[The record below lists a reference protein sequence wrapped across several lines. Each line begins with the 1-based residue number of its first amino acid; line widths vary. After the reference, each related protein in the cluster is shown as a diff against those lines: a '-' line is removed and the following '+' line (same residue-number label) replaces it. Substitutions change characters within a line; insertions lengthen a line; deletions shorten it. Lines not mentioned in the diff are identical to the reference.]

1 MLEFIKYKLR
11 LQVADDVLL
20 SYDCDYSSVKDF
32 LHLISDYITS
42 NKIKDYNFLV
52 NDDTFDH
59 IPNLDEILCIKGEN
73 PALLPKLLK
82 LLKKYDTI
90 KAIGF
95 DFHDY
100 NHCNTYG
107 VISVYGTEGDE
118 KSAYAL
124 CKELEDIYNIGI
136 DTYYPECT
144 LISTICC
151 GIDEND
157 WMLWKGVD
165 W

>member
-1 MLEFIKYKLR
+1 MLNYIDYKIS
-11 LQVADDVLL
+11 LQVKSSIVL
-20 SYDCDYSSVKDF
+20 SYDCTPQELPKH
-32 LHLISDYITS
+32 LKLISDYIEK
-42 NKIKDYNFLV
+42 NDIKSYKVLINEDSFKHV
-52 NDDTFDH
+52 
-59 IPNLDEILCIKGEN
+59 PSLDEVMNIKGEN

-107 VISVYGTEGDE
+107 IITVYGSEEDK

-124 CKELEDIYNIGI
+124 CHELESIYNIGI

-144 LISTICC
+144 LISTVCC